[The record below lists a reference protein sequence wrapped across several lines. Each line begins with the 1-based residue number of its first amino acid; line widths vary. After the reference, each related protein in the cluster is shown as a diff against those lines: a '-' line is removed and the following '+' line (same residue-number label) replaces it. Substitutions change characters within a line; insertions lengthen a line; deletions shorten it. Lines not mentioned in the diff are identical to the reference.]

1 MWATL
6 GSDLSALGG
15 TAPGNAH
22 AGRIRD
28 GKVRAFLERVA
39 K

>member
-6 GSDLSALGG
+6 GSDLYALGG
-15 TAPGNAH
+15 TAPGYAH
-22 AGRIRD
+22 ARRIRD
-28 GKVRAFLERVA
+28 GKVRAFLERLA